1 MTENRRI
8 ALNIVATYG
17 RSVFGVLC
25 GIFSTRWVLEALGQL
40 DFGLYGLVGSMVVFV
55 SFLNIQ
61 FSSAIARYYAY
72 AIGAAKT
79 AINNRQALEECRS
92 WFSIALLVHV
102 ALPVLL
108 LVIGYPLGVHAMRC
122 GWIDVPQERICDC
135 IWLWRFVC
143 ASCFVGMLNVPFQAM
158 YTAKQYISELT
169 IYSFVQTVLRTTFI
183 YYMVVHPR
191 NWLVGYGLGMLLLAV
206 IPELMICLRACL
218 VFPEC
223 RIRLGAIRQLWRI
236 PRLGGY
242 AFWQGVGG
250 LGYLASHQ
258 GMCVLVNNAFGPRFT
273 GSFSVAQTVAGEA
286 ASLTGALQGAFAP
299 AITSAYGENNL
310 SRMRDLAFNACR
322 YGTALTLLF
331 AVPMAL
337 EINCLL
343 RLWLKN
349 PPPNSV
355 EMCLAVL
362 AFIAIEKLSVGHLA
376 AVNASGRV
384 AGFQFL
390 RGLLRMAVIPI
401 ALVFHFAGFGLVAT
415 MSALP
420 ISAAVVVL
428 GDVLMARTL
437 VGMGGRQWI
446 SSVLVPLSLV
456 LGTALLVGS
465 LPRLIMPESFVRLV
479 CSSVLSV
486 SVMAVVSWRVIL
498 QEQERVSLMSHG
510 KRVIG
515 SLKGIE

>member
-1 MTENRRI
+1 MTENKRI

-25 GIFSTRWVLEALGQL
+25 GIFSTRWVLEALGQI

-55 SFLNIQ
+55 SFFNIQ

-72 AIGAAKT
+72 AIGEAKVAADSS
-79 AINNRQALEECRS
+79 QALEECRF
-92 WFSIALLVHV
+92 WFSIAVLVHV
-102 ALPVLL
+102 VLPVFLL
-108 LVIGYPLGVHAMRC
+108 LIGYPLGAHAMNC
-122 GWIDVPQERICDC
+122 GWIDVPQERIRDC

-169 IYSFVQTVLRTTFI
+169 VYSFIQTVLRTAFI
-183 YYMVVHPR
+183 YYMVTHPR
-191 NWLVGYGLGMLLLAV
+191 NWLVGYGLGILLLTTV
-206 IPELMICLRACL
+206 PELMICVRACL

-223 RIRLGAIRQLWRI
+223 RIRLVAMRQLWRI
-236 PRLGGY
+236 LRLGGY

-258 GMCVLVNNAFGPRFT
+258 GMCVLVNNAFGPGFT

-299 AITSAYGENNL
+299 AITSAYGENNMP
-310 SRMRDLAFNACR
+310 RMRNLAFNACR

-337 EINCLL
+337 EIDYLL
-343 RLWLKN
+343 RIWLKN
-349 PPPNSV
+349 PPPDSA
-355 EMCLAVL
+355 EMCLSVL
-362 AFIAIEKLSVGHLA
+362 AFIAIEKLSTGHLT
-376 AVNASGRV
+376 AVNASGRI
-384 AGFQFL
+384 ARFQFC

-401 ALVFHFAGFGLVAT
+401 ALAFYLMDFGLMAT

-420 ISAAVVVL
+420 ISAGLVVL
-428 GDVLMARTL
+428 GDVWMARTL
-437 VGMGGRQWI
+437 VGMKGSQWV
-446 SSVLVPLSLV
+446 SKVLSPLLCV
-456 LGTALLVGS
+456 LGITLLVGV
-465 LPRLIMPESFVRLV
+465 LPRLTMQESFVRFA
-479 CSSVLSV
+479 SSTVLSV
-486 SVMAVVSWRVIL
+486 LTMAGISWKVIL
-498 QEQERVSLMSHG
+498 QEHERVLLRRFC
-510 KRVIG
+510 KRIVVH
-515 SLKGIE
+515 LNGI